1 MSKYLL
7 MKNVHFLIVI
17 TYLSI
22 LSCSCSA
29 KTRYV
34 NDMEASEKSKM
45 LIASYFDKWKNDG
58 TSFFDILDEN
68 VTWTV
73 AGRSPVSGIYQ
84 G

>member
-1 MSKYLL
+1 
-7 MKNVHFLIVI
+7 MKNVRFLIVI

-34 NDMEASEKSKM
+34 NDLEASEKSKK

-58 TSFFDILDEN
+58 
-68 VTWTV
+68 VTL
-73 AGRSPVSGIYQ
+73 
-84 G
+84 